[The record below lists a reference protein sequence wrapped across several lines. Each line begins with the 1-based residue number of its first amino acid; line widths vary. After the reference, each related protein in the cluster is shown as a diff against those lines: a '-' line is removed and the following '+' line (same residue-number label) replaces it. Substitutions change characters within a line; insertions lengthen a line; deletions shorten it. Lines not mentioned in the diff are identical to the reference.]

1 MTPGGGTELVAQ
13 DVWTV
18 AREVDKAALSSAR
31 RCGQEKHRGTEMFW
45 PKKNCLFIILM
56 ELFRPEIGFNKQNKK
71 YRNRPS

>member
-31 RCGQEKHRGTEMFW
+31 RCGQKRNRGTEMFW
-45 PKKNCLFIILM
+45 PIKKCLYIILM
-56 ELFRPEIGFNKQNKK
+56 ELFRPKIGIQQAEQKI
-71 YRNRPS
+71 